1 VLFQNLDRPA
11 LDMILASAMRY
22 RAPAATSVFRQ
33 GEDSK
38 RLYLVEEGRLR
49 MTRLSPEGGQLTIGI
64 MNPGEVAGCVAVF
77 RKIPYPATAT
87 ALEDLTALSWTRTQL
102 DQMSKELPL
111 LAKNALQMIGE
122 RAELFLGR
130 LQELTNE
137 YSNQRLARAL
147 LRMVERSGEA
157 TEPKTIATTR
167 QELAEFSGITLH
179 TASRVIAEW
188 ERRGIVKGG
197 RQRVSVLQINT
208 LRAIAQ
214 NKKVR

>member
-1 VLFQNLDRPA
+1 
-11 LDMILASAMRY
+11 
-22 RAPAATSVFRQ
+22 
-33 GEDSK
+33 
-38 RLYLVEEGRLR
+38 
-49 MTRLSPEGGQLTIGI
+49 
-64 MNPGEVAGCVAVF
+64 
-77 RKIPYPATAT
+77 
-87 ALEDLTALSWTRTQL
+87 
-102 DQMSKELPL
+102 
-111 LAKNALQMIGE
+111 MIGE